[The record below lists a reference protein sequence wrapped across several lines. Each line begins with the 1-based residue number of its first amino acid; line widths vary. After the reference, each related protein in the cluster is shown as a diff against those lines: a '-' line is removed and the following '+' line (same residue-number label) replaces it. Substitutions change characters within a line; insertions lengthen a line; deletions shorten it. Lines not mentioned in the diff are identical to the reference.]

1 MFCPGAA
8 LGLRPL
14 LPFRYGHFAIFFA
27 RMEPTM
33 RVRFR
38 DILQAFQF
46 GELSGD
52 MVECRTFVCRQTGKI
67 DYQFGRTSRW
77 STDLAL
83 S

>member
-1 MFCPGAA
+1 
-8 LGLRPL
+8 
-14 LPFRYGHFAIFFA
+14 
-27 RMEPTM
+27 MEPTM
-33 RVRFR
+33 RVHFR